1 MYFPEGKNT
10 WGQKLKRTVT
20 SVLPVADNRK
30 GSCNRCG
37 HCCML
42 PNRCPFL
49 RFDHEMKAICMIYNF
64 RPLNCRK
71 YPRVEEEHIAFPCGY
86 TFEHADGTTNP
97 DATNIQDHSDCHSK

>member
-1 MYFPEGKNT
+1 MRTIEEKNT
-10 WGQKLKRTVT
+10 WAEKLKRTVT
-20 SVLPVADNRK
+20 SVLPVDPNRK

-49 RFDHEMKAICMIYNF
+49 RFDHETKAICMIYNF

-86 TFEHADGTTNP
+86 YFEKSGVPASPSSDTITDHA
-97 DATNIQDHSDCHSK
+97 DCHSK